1 MKWIYG
7 AVMSVAETVMYSC
20 RLNPKY
26 IIAVDLNIRTMVVNG
41 MKDIFTYK
49 EEDEELIL
57 KLIGED
63 EDD

>member
-7 AVMSVAETVMYSC
+7 AVMSVTGKVMYSC

-26 IIAVDLNIRTMVVNG
+26 IVAVDLNNQTMVVKG
-41 MKDIFTYK
+41 MKDIFTYR

>member
-7 AVMSVAETVMYSC
+7 AVMSAAGTVMHSY

-26 IIAVDLNIRTMVVNG
+26 IIAVDLNNQAMVVNG
-41 MKDIFTYK
+41 MKDIFTYR

-57 KLIGED
+57 KLIGGD
-63 EDD
+63 EIE

>member
-7 AVMSVAETVMYSC
+7 AVMSVAGTIMYSC

-26 IIAVDLNIRTMVVNG
+26 IVAIDRNNRTMVVNG
-41 MKDIFTYK
+41 MKDIFTYR

-57 KLIGED
+57 KLIGAN

>member
-7 AVMSVAETVMYSC
+7 AVMSMAGTVMYSY

-26 IIAVDLNIRTMVVNG
+26 IIAVDLNNQTMVVDG
-41 MKDIFTYK
+41 MEESFKYR

>member
-7 AVMSVAETVMYSC
+7 AVMSAAETVMYSC
-20 RLNPKY
+20 KLNPKY
-26 IIAVDLNIRTMVVNG
+26 IIAVDLNNQTMVVDG
-41 MKDIFTYK
+41 MKDTFTYR

-57 KLIGED
+57 KLIGEN